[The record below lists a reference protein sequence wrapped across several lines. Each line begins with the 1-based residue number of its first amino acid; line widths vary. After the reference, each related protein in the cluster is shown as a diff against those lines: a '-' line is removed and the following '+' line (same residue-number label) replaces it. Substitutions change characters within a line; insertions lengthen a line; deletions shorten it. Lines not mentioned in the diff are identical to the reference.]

1 MRYLSILLLPFI
13 ISCGDVGETY
23 SVGEYEIA
31 QTGLTTGSTTT
42 YPSFRTKVI
51 DGYVSGANVYIDFNL
66 NLQQDE
72 GEPSAEEVNNAY
84 VFTNADFSAIN
95 NYTEACALNR
105 PRIAEVPV
113 GAYDSDRGYVSEAYI
128 MYYFPAFYVAD
139 GEANITPFTTLFL
152 SILNEVM
159 TGQTIS
165 VADSC
170 NTTTTTLSNSIKAEV
185 EGLLY
190 NLEQQ
195 FNIPRD
201 EFYEDYI
208 ASGNA
213 TQQEIG
219 ERIVDFLSLFYS
231 ISEIVESE
239 TGVFTSAIVNP
250 QLLQTILS
258 NTSFTT
264 MDFSIVNRGLATV
277 VNDDFNFRKLIRFNN
292 LTVNHSGK
300 IIVNEEELPITY
312 NNLVASS
319 DLHIT
324 EQYESTTVVTGKHTT
339 LGTDR
344 GTDFIRFSN
353 NSNDCFNQ
361 ILGPVVSKHCGS
373 STKYLTELRLPNNPY
388 DFKPDITA
396 LTVSLNIY
404 ELQNIDTDLVA
415 IPIGMD
421 NHSYLI
427 GYLYSGDFLVFEKV
441 SNNILWHYRYGTG
454 VETCENIDMTTNTI
468 LNTWTGIDGFNQCDQ
483 EM

>member
-1 MRYLSILLLPFI
+1 
-13 ISCGDVGETY
+13 
-23 SVGEYEIA
+23 
-31 QTGLTTGSTTT
+31 
-42 YPSFRTKVI
+42 
-51 DGYVSGANVYIDFNL
+51 
-66 NLQQDE
+66 
-72 GEPSAEEVNNAY
+72 
-84 VFTNADFSAIN
+84 
-95 NYTEACALNR
+95 
-105 PRIAEVPV
+105 
-113 GAYDSDRGYVSEAYI
+113 
-128 MYYFPAFYVAD
+128 
-139 GEANITPFTTLFL
+139 
-152 SILNEVM
+152 M
-159 TGQTIS
+159 TGQSIP

-170 NTTTTTLSNSIKAEV
+170 NVTTTNLSNSIKIEV

-190 NLEQQ
+190 NLERQ
-195 FNIPRD
+195 FDIPRD

-324 EQYESTTVVTGKHTT
+324 EQYESSTAVTGKHTT

-344 GTDFIRFSN
+344 GRDFIRFSAGN
-353 NSNDCFNQ
+353 CFNQ
-361 ILGPVVSKHCGS
+361 ILGTDVSKHCGINPR
-373 STKYLTELRLPNNPY
+373 YQTELRLPNNPY
-388 DFKPDITA
+388 DFKPDFTD
-396 LTVSLNIY
+396 LTTNLNTF
-404 ELQNIDTDLVA
+404 NIQQINDDLVA

-427 GYLYSGDFLVFEKV
+427 GYLYSGDFLVFEKA
-441 SNNILWHYRYGTG
+441 SNNILWHYRIEGGTG
-454 VETCENIDMTTNTI
+454 VEVCENINMTTNTLI
-468 LNTWTGIDGFNQCDQ
+468 NSWTGIDGFNQCDQ